1 MRQFGAQ
8 KRQGIMAM
16 HMPEPVTRSG
26 DPVPSPSNGHVDGV
40 HSGGF
45 GPKDYP
51 LAVVWIQ
58 NHTDLRLHTHDYV
71 ELALVL
77 DGTARHVLLDGGFEV
92 AAGSVVVVQRGIPHG
107 YAGAHGLE
115 LISVLFDPRRLQ
127 LSFQDLSSLSGFRA
141 LFNPDPCSHAAQRL
155 QSLLFLAPPLRR
167 EMTELAGQL
176 AAELRTREAGYKAMS
191 GALLVRMIVR
201 LLRAHR
207 HLNVPQPPTPLGIS
221 RAITFIENHLEQP
234 LRIEDLAAQAGTCAR
249 SLQRHFLRSFGAS
262 PVSYVNRLR
271 VEKASELLLKT
282 DMNITEVAGAVG
294 IDDSNYFSRLF
305 HRLAGTSP
313 SDYRQYWR
321 RVPCPVHPLDDITQ
335 CGCVKS
341 GLGDL
346 ARNKKH
352 LKGFGRSLSSADV
365 RVQA

>member
-1 MRQFGAQ
+1 
-8 KRQGIMAM
+8 MAM
-16 HMPEPVTRSG
+16 HMPEPITMPG
-26 DPVPSPSNGHVDGV
+26 GPAPSLSHGNGDGV
-40 HSGGF
+40 HPGGF

-51 LAVVWIQ
+51 LAVVWVQ

-71 ELALVL
+71 EVALIL
-77 DGTARHVLLDGGFEV
+77 DGTAQHVLLEGGFEV

-107 YAGAHGLE
+107 YVGAHGLD
-115 LISVLFDPRRLQ
+115 LINVLFDPRRLH
-127 LSFQDLSSLSGFRA
+127 LPFEDLSSVSGFRA
-141 LFNPDPCSHAAQRL
+141 LFNPEPCSHAAQRL
-155 QSLLFLAPPLRR
+155 QSRLFLAPPLRW

-176 AAELRTREAGYKAMS
+176 AAELRTREAGYKSMS
-191 GALLVRMIVR
+191 AALLVRMIVR

-207 HLNVPQPPTPLGIS
+207 HLNARRPPTPLGIS

-249 SLQRHFLRSFGAS
+249 SLQRHFLRAFGAS
-262 PVSYVNRLR
+262 PVGYVNRLR

-321 RVPCPVHPLDDITQ
+321 QIPYPAHPLDDLTP
-335 CGCVKS
+335 CHRHS
-341 GLGDL
+341 GERVGS
-346 ARNKKH
+346 AKMPES
-352 LKGFGRSLSSADV
+352 LKCESYLRQSTVSRPHGAPGLRA
-365 RVQA
+365 